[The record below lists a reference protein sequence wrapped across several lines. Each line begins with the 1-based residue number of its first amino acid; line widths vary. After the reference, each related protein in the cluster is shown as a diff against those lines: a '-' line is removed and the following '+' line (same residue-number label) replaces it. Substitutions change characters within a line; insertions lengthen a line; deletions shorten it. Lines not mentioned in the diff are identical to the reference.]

1 MSPVQII
8 RTVATALIAAGGAL
22 GLVPTGPCGAGWW
35 SFPMPRGYAGF
46 GSFNSE
52 DLPHQTTIGLSG
64 CETALAPVGSWAIAL
79 IAAGI
84 ALLVTLRMNARNRT
98 TEKPQE

>member
-35 SFPMPRGYAGF
+35 SFPMPERSF
-46 GSFNSE
+46 GWFAYE